1 MNTNLSIPE
10 IELGI
15 IGWYKKNHTDFELAV
30 PNVSYGLLNHES
42 DLIIM
47 NKSGYLTEFEIKRSW
62 SDFVADFKKKH
73 THEDELVR
81 QFYYVVPKSIFKKV
95 YDFANFEKKSL
106 NVISYTDEKEFMYEK
121 MPNYSYEIRKFRKLF
136 LEERFKLSRLG
147 CFRIWK
153 LKENIIKFKNGNNY

>member
-15 IGWYKKNHTDFELAV
+15 IGWYKKNYTDFELAV
-30 PNVSYGLLNHES
+30 PNVSYGLLNHEA

-62 SDFVADFKKKH
+62 SDFLADFKKKH

-81 QFYYVVPKSIFKKV
+81 QFYYVVPKSIFQKV
-95 YDFANFEKKSL
+95 YDFCKSEQKSL
-106 NVISYTDEKEFMYEK
+106 SVIFYTEEKEFKKEP
-121 MPNYSYEIRKFRKLF
+121 MPYFLYKIRNFRKLF
-136 LEERFKLSRLG
+136 LEEKFKLARLG
-147 CFRIWK
+147 CFRIWTLKEK
-153 LKENIIKFKNGNNY
+153 LK